1 MTMKKKMIRLG
12 LCIGGYKE
20 SYCLLLASLV
30 CGCLDLVLLGSS
42 DLVQS
47 SLEFLLGLSC
57 FLFLVSTAISDHLV
71 VLSVLLPGLEVF
83 IDTAETGSL
92 ATTELGLESID
103 DDTVLILFVGLSE
116 LLSDRL
122 SGWISCV
129 WMSNFD
135 GL

>member
-1 MTMKKKMIRLG
+1 M
-12 LCIGGYKE
+12 
-20 SYCLLLASLV
+20 
-30 CGCLDLVLLGSS
+30 
-42 DLVQS
+42 
-47 SLEFLLGLSC
+47 
-57 FLFLVSTAISDHLV
+57 FLVSTAISDHLV